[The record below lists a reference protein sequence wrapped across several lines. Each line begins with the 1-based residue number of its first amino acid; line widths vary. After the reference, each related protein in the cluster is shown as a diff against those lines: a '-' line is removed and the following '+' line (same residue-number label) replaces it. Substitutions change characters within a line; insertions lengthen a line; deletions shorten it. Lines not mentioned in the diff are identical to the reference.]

1 MKGENKKMKYS
12 IYIDN
17 LSKKY
22 GKLTALND
30 ITLGIEKGEFFGLI
44 GPNGAGKT
52 TLIMLVLGIIK
63 PSKGVIKVNGVNPI
77 SEFSKI
83 SKKIGVILDY
93 HALYDEL
100 SPLEN
105 LELYSQITYGFKNT
119 NKIKELL
126 SFVDLWE
133 RKDDRIREFSKGMK
147 QRVAIAG
154 AIICNPSILIMDE
167 PLNGLD
173 PESHKMITD
182 LLIEVNKERQM
193 TIFLTSH
200 NLHDV
205 ERLCSKVAIIK
216 NGYII
221 KHDYV
226 SNLKKAHSKKIFLIN
241 LLEKNSQVKTE
252 QKIRKNEY
260 LKKMYW
266 KDNNNFIIELK
277 DKVYLNSFIQEL
289 LNKQIHINE
298 IKEVNNTLEDVYLEI
313 IQNEVG

>member
-1 MKGENKKMKYS
+1 
-12 IYIDN
+12 
-17 LSKKY
+17 
-22 GKLTALND
+22 
-30 ITLGIEKGEFFGLI
+30 
-44 GPNGAGKT
+44 
-52 TLIMLVLGIIK
+52 
-63 PSKGVIKVNGVNPI
+63 
-77 SEFSKI
+77 
-83 SKKIGVILDY
+83 
-93 HALYDEL
+93 
-100 SPLEN
+100 
-105 LELYSQITYGFKNT
+105 
-119 NKIKELL
+119 
-126 SFVDLWE
+126 
-133 RKDDRIREFSKGMK
+133 
-147 QRVAIAG
+147 
-154 AIICNPSILIMDE
+154 
-167 PLNGLD
+167 
-173 PESHKMITD
+173 MITD